1 MTKQSKKNNQFS
13 KKKKQTKKVSW
24 LDQTKQN
31 AMIYFNHKLSR
42 SWAACDVIKNKDIK
56 CNTAPV
62 TGRGIESYVKHLFT
76 DLSYLTKSSKSHK
89 DDKESVF
96 NYLKHKKFLDIGC
109 GINHVYKNALLHKL
123 IKKKYNATGLD
134 LYTFP
139 KAHPN
144 FVSSSI
150 MATGLKSNHYDTITS
165 QYFLHYWMDNAK
177 DLLKALKE
185 IHRILKKNGSLRIY
199 PVYYG
204 NYHYNDD
211 PLIKYIDKH
220 FKVEVMKP
228 KFYKEKVAYIYP
240 GEGPKNIKLT
250 NNSVPEKEAEDAAT
264 LNASLVIFT
273 KN

>member
-1 MTKQSKKNNQFS
+1 MTKQSKKNNHLS
-13 KKKKQTKKVSW
+13 TNKHRTKKVSW

-42 SWAACDVIKNKDIK
+42 SWAACDIIKNKDIK

-62 TGRGIESYVKHLFT
+62 TGRGMESYVRHLFA
-76 DLSYLTKSSKSHK
+76 DLTKSSKSHK
-89 DDKESVF
+89 DDKGSVF

-123 IKKKYNATGLD
+123 IKNKYNATGLD

-139 KAHPN
+139 TNHPN
-144 FVSSSI
+144 FVSASI
-150 MATGLKSNHYDTITS
+150 MDSKLKSSYYDTITS

-177 DLLKALKE
+177 DLLRALTE
-185 IHRILKKNGSLRIY
+185 IHRILKKNGTLRIY

-211 PLIKYIDKH
+211 PLIKYIDKQ
-220 FKVEVMKP
+220 FTVEVIKP
-228 KFYKEKVAYIYP
+228 KFYKEKVAYIYT
-240 GEGPKNIKLT
+240 GEGRNDIKLT
-250 NNSVPEKEAEDAAT
+250 NNSVPEKEAEDAET
-264 LNASLVIFT
+264 LEASLVIFT
-273 KN
+273 KK